1 MPIRRISLT
10 TEHDAF
16 VEQIVRSGE
25 FQNASEVI
33 CDALRVLQRQRQ
45 DEATRLNAL
54 RTQVRAGA
62 EALERGEFA
71 EVEEA
76 DLDSYLDGLMLVS
89 DKGRAEPVARF
100 LLSPLARADLAR
112 ILATSA
118 EQWGGRFKRATTRA
132 PYKEARHRF
141 V

>member
-33 CDALRVLQRQRQ
+33 CDALRILQRQRQ

-76 DLDSYLDGLMLVS
+76 DLDSYLDVLMIVS
-89 DKGRAEPVARF
+89 DKG
-100 LLSPLARADLAR
+100 
-112 ILATSA
+112 
-118 EQWGGRFKRATTRA
+118 TR
-132 PYKEARHRF
+132 
-141 V
+141 